1 MKWKQYR
8 IKTTT
13 AAEDLLSSLLEDLG
27 VEGVLIEDNIPIT
40 EQDLAQMFIDI
51 IPEGEPDRGEAW
63 LSFYLEETAGEE
75 ELLTNIRNGIAAL
88 KENGVDVGE
97 AEITVTQTDDADWQ
111 DNWKEFFHSFYI
123 EDMLIH
129 PSWEAEENEKGGI
142 TISIDPGISF
152 GTGKH
157 ETTQLC
163 IRALREYVKP
173 GDAVLDLGCGSGI
186 LSIVSSKLGAGIVRG
201 TDIDPD
207 CITSVAENYARN
219 DIAFSEEDFYV
230 GNLISDDWLQEKV
243 QTGAYDVVAANILA
257 DVIIPMAKEIPPC
270 MKQGGILIASGI
282 IDMKEDAVV
291 DAIKEAGLT
300 VLSVRHQGEWVGVV
314 ATKE

>member
-257 DVIIPMAKEIPPC
+257 DVIIPMAKEIPP
-270 MKQGGILIASGI
+270 LY
-282 IDMKEDAVV
+282 
-291 DAIKEAGLT
+291 EAGRY
-300 VLSVRHQGEWVGVV
+300 SDRVRYH
-314 ATKE
+314 